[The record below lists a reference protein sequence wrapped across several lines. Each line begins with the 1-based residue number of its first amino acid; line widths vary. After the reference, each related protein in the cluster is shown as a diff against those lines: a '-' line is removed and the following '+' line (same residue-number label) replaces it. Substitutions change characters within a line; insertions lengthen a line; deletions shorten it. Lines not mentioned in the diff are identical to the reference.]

1 MPERTVALLG
11 SSGVGKSTIVNRLL
25 GEERIRVGAIREA
38 DGKGRHTTTS
48 RKLVELPGGA
58 LLIDTPGLR
67 ELQLWASE
75 SSVDSAF
82 EDIAGL
88 ARSCRFTDCGH
99 AGEPGCA
106 VAEAVAAA
114 RLDQGRLESYRRLM
128 REAAFEKRKRNTA
141 AAAEHKRRWKQ
152 AHRAQR
158 SVQKEKDHR

>member
-1 MPERTVALLG
+1 MALLG

-75 SSVDSAF
+75 SSVDSVF

-88 ARSCRFTDCGH
+88 RARADSPTVDTPASLGARSLKPSRPRDSTK
-99 AGEPGCA
+99 AG
-106 VAEAVAAA
+106 
-114 RLDQGRLESYRRLM
+114 S
-128 REAAFEKRKRNTA
+128 
-141 AAAEHKRRWKQ
+141 
-152 AHRAQR
+152 RAI
-158 SVQKEKDHR
+158 DG